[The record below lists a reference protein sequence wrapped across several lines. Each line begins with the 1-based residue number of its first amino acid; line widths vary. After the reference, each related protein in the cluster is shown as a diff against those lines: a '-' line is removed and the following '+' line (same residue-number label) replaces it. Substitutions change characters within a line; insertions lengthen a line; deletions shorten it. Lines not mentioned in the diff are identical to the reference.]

1 MIMCRENKGLGR
13 TLNISCVFMY
23 IGEDIKIGVYHV
35 VAFVNTHMYLLYH
48 HMHNRP
54 DTKSVIIETNI

>member
-48 HMHNRP
+48 HMHKP
-54 DTKSVIIETNI
+54 ECHH

>member
-1 MIMCRENKGLGR
+1 MIMCKENKALGR
-13 TLNISCVFMY
+13 ISCVFMY

-35 VAFVNTHMYLLYH
+35 VVFVNTHMYLCYH

-54 DTKSVIIETNI
+54 DTKSVINI

>member
-1 MIMCRENKGLGR
+1 
-13 TLNISCVFMY
+13 MY

-54 DTKSVIIETNI
+54 DTKSVIIDYQYLGHVRGHGHT